1 MYCSLYYI
9 VHFYHCKYE
18 IVQFC
23 NKMCLQAV
31 SNVHIETEGEI
42 YTHVSKK
49 GFDAGNWLRH
59 QMEHINV
66 IICSFEF
73 DKNVFDAI
81 IKGFCP
87 LTKKNLHG
95 NYSSVVAV
103 QINCQMEV
111 SLVQCEY
118 VRIGGGKKDKSI
130 TFLGAISAE
139 YSLKRGSNF

>member
-1 MYCSLYYI
+1 
-9 VHFYHCKYE
+9 
-18 IVQFC
+18 
-23 NKMCLQAV
+23 
-31 SNVHIETEGEI
+31 
-42 YTHVSKK
+42 
-49 GFDAGNWLRH
+49 
-59 QMEHINV
+59 MERINV
-66 IICSFEF
+66 IICSSKF

-87 LTKKNLHG
+87 LTKKLHG

-111 SLVQCEY
+111 LLVQCEY